1 MRVQIRGKTYLTVV
15 IAANALGVEP
25 NTIYCA
31 AERGTLDWVGLGT
44 GKGKPF
50 DHVEAAPKKEVVLL
64 GGRLRFRSRTEA
76 AKALGVDRSHMAK
89 VLAGK
94 YGSEAEEK
102 LNLRAMRYLSKM
114 NRSSRA

>member
-1 MRVQIRGKTYLTVV
+1 MRVEIRGKIYESVM

-31 AERGTLDWVGLGT
+31 AERGTLDWVGSGT

-50 DHVEAAPKKEVVLL
+50 DHVEAAPKKEVILL
-64 GGRLRFRSRTEA
+64 GGRLKFRSRTEA
-76 AKALGVDRSHMAK
+76 AKALGIDRSHMAK
-89 VLAGK
+89 VIAGK
-94 YGSEAEEK
+94 YGAGAQEK
-102 LNLRAMRYLSKM
+102 LNLRVMRYIAKT